1 MCNLFLTNILKI
13 IKCKYNHDIYCSVL
27 QKCKIKKISY
37 ISTTSVQLTNYFYI
51 LKNKVYISYHF
62 AILHFFTFLFLI
74 RLTE

>member
-13 IKCKYNHDIYCSVL
+13 IKCKYNHDIYCNVL

-51 LKNKVYISYHF
+51 
-62 AILHFFTFLFLI
+62 
-74 RLTE
+74 